1 MWSLTDYILQ
11 FTPYAELSSELHPV
25 VSIVVTFL
33 VFSVGYLMAN
43 SLLNKILRMNKF
55 QPKGKHIYIT
65 GGSKGLG
72 KEFAKLMASKGA
84 HVTISARG
92 KGDLDLA
99 LEEIKEAAQS
109 RGDYE
114 NLKFNVVSADLSKYD
129 DSIRALDEASSKHD
143 ERVPD
148 VIICNAGIS
157 LPGIFIERPIDEYE
171 KTMQLNYFGA
181 LYTTHVNLEAA
192 KRMAQ
197 QGVKGKIVMVSSVAG
212 LCGFLGYSSYAPTKH
227 ALRGLAECLRHEL
240 ILYDISV
247 HCYFAGTIDTPSY
260 KEEEK
265 IKPKITKD
273 IEGHNALTPKDAAK
287 ALYKGIC
294 KGNFFITSD
303 IIGDAMRAS
312 ALGISPSN
320 NAFFDGL
327 LCGITWLVS
336 RPARW
341 YFDKMVRDSKAT
353 YSVVPAD
360 NVNRIN

>member
-11 FTPYAELSSELHPV
+11 FTLYTELSSELHPV
-25 VSIVVTFL
+25 VSIVVTVL
-33 VFSVGYLMAN
+33 LFSVGYLMAN
-43 SLLNKILRMNKF
+43 SLLNKIMRMNKF

-92 KGDLDLA
+92 QGDLDLA

-109 RGDYE
+109 REDYE

-143 ERVPD
+143 GRVPD
-148 VIICNAGIS
+148 
-157 LPGIFIERPIDEYE
+157 
-171 KTMQLNYFGA
+171 
-181 LYTTHVNLEAA
+181 EAA

-273 IEGHNALTPKDAAK
+273 IEGNPITPKDAAK

-336 RPARW
+336 KPARW
-341 YFDKMVRDSKAT
+341 YFDKMVRDNKAT

-360 NVNRIN
+360 N

>member
-1 MWSLTDYILQ
+1 DY
-11 FTPYAELSSELHPV
+11 
-25 VSIVVTFL
+25 
-33 VFSVGYLMAN
+33 SVYN
-43 SLLNKILRMNKF
+43 
-55 QPKGKHIYIT
+55 QHIYIT

-92 KGDLDLA
+92 QGDLDLA

-109 RGDYE
+109 REDYE

-143 ERVPD
+143 GRVPD

-181 LYTTHVNLEAA
+181 LYTTHEAA

-273 IEGHNALTPKDAAK
+273 IEGNPITPKDAAK

-312 ALGISPSN
+312 ALGTINNFFFPEIGLKLKLEILFTCIYCLHNIGISPSN

-327 LCGITWLVS
+327 LCGITWVG
-336 RPARW
+336 
-341 YFDKMVRDSKAT
+341 
-353 YSVVPAD
+353 
-360 NVNRIN
+360 